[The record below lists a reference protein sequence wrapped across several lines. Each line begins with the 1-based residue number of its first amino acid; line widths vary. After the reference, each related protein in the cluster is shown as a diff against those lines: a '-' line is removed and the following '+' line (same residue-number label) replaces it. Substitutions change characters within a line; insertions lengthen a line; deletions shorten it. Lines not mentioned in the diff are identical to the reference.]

1 MTEDEV
7 KRIVREVRRYIENK
21 INFIKI
27 KGYLKYR
34 NTVLIA
40 ETRSVNEEK
49 EFITTVTDLFNSNKL
64 DCEVFSNNAVC
75 IQTKD
80 IIALYGL
87 LKLKGDI

>member
-21 INFIKI
+21 IGCMKI

-34 NTVLIA
+34 NTLLIA

-49 EFITTVTDLFNSNKL
+49 EFITTVTDLFNSNNL
-64 DCEVFSNNAVC
+64 ECDVTSNNAVC

-87 LKLKGDI
+87 LKLKGEL